1 MKRPATK
8 QKHSKERLHRVVVI
22 GATPAGIAA
31 ANKLGELGIPVT
43 LVDGSADLDAKLSD
57 DRLRLKSGVGFQHAH
72 RPGLIRI
79 MRNPGIKCILP
90 AKVTSVKHSHQGF
103 RVGIRQ
109 SQTFVDPDQ
118 CILCGRCVAVCPVQD
133 CGTETAVRMGSRQS
147 LPGRAVIDK
156 RRMPLCR
163 ETCPLGVNVQGYM
176 ALVRNRKFEQAL
188 NLIRERNVL
197 PGICG
202 RICTHP
208 CEAACRRGEKDGAVA
223 IRDIKRFVADAVQSP
238 ETEHR
243 PQMRPEKIAVIG
255 SGPAGLAAAGELAR
269 QGIQVTVFEK
279 EKEAGGLLRYG
290 IGPHRLP
297 RDILDRELD
306 YIRNL
311 GVDIVTSHPVDLKD
325 LAIMSQKFDG
335 VILAAG
341 SWADRR
347 LGMPGEDL
355 EGVFGCV
362 DYLSRFYRGETT
374 ALKDNV
380 AVIGDGNAAYD
391 LARVLRRTG
400 ADVTLV
406 SWFEKDKIPA
416 DVDEIA
422 AADDEG
428 IHLIDR
434 TRVTG
439 FEGADGRFNRLVF
452 RPTQPGPPDEK
463 GICWPVTVKGS
474 EPFFLSFDRAFVAIG
489 QAGAYGPDCG
499 MEISERNLIRVDDRF
514 RTGIPKVYACGDAVS
529 GASSV
534 VHAMAQGR
542 AAAVRVLADVCGL
555 IFSEPASV
563 RSIDRE
569 FSPVPQDLPDAP
581 RTHMPERELAA
592 CMNNFLE
599 VALGFTED
607 QAVMEAGRCL
617 QCGAC
622 SDCME
627 CVAACAAI
635 GAIHHDE
642 TESEFPEQAGVI
654 IIADPDMAPTVR
666 GDDIIRAY
674 GPATSRTDVDAMMT
688 RGFAAAAKAMVL
700 LSGTSQGQRGR
711 GLSFAPPEPE
721 LTPDI
726 RIGVFACR
734 CNDALGWRP
743 EMTRFMESLTEDP
756 LIVHSEAMVSACVP
770 EGVAAMLKT
779 VREKGITRLVLASCV
794 CCPLNFVCSACTDQ
808 RSRLKNAL
816 FNATG
821 ISRSMVMTCNI
832 RGEALS
838 GLAHDP
844 LQAMDRFYGMI
855 RRSIRRARKLKP
867 FTVPVRNYN
876 FTIAVIGDTEA
887 GVESALAMADA
898 GRDVFLFGTKDKPLA
913 SDLNHPN
920 VLCFMGSR
928 VQSITGSSGSFQI
941 IIDSNNDG
949 ANGGRQQIPVGAV
962 VLGEKI
968 RGVRDSFKLD
978 CLQPEGGVGREI
990 TASMQIA
997 GVSGIPFYY
1006 PGMTSVSGLFLADP
1020 PGIQVSDRKKGLAA
1034 AALAAAI
1041 MPRGPRQNKGYTV
1054 TVNDGQ
1060 CRGCGRC
1067 VASCPYRAITMRP
1080 NHIEGW
1086 YAVVDEALCKGCGNC
1101 ISVCPTN
1108 AADSPFRSRVFL
1120 EKTLEEILA

>member
-1 MKRPATK
+1 MKIQPTK
-8 QKHSKERLHRVVVI
+8 RQKERLHRVVVV

-43 LVDGSADLDAKLSD
+43 LIDGSADLDQKLSD
-57 DRLRLKSGVGFQHAH
+57 DRLRLKSGVGFAHAH

-79 MRNPGIKCILP
+79 LRNPGIKCVLP

-109 SQTFVDPDQ
+109 LQTFVDPDQ
-118 CILCGRCVAVCPVQD
+118 CILCGRCVAVCPVQE
-133 CGTETAVRMGSRQS
+133 CGTETAMRMGSRQS

-156 RRMPLCR
+156 RRTPLCR
-163 ETCPLGVNVQGYM
+163 ENCPLGVNVQGYM
-176 ALVRNRKFEQAL
+176 ALVRNRKFEEAL
-188 NLIRERNVL
+188 DLIRERNVL

-208 CEAACRRGEKDGAVA
+208 CEAVCRRGEKDGAVA
-223 IRDIKRFVADAVQSP
+223 IRDIKRFVADAASVDQAEKRP
-238 ETEHR
+238 EKA
-243 PQMRPEKIAVIG
+243 RPEKIAVIG
-255 SGPAGLAAAGELAR
+255 SGPAGLAAAAELSR
-269 QGIQVTVFEK
+269 RGVQVTVFEK
-279 EKEAGGLLRYG
+279 EKEAGGFLRYG

-297 RDILDRELD
+297 RNILERELE

-311 GVDIVTSHPVDLKD
+311 GVDIVTGHPIDLKN
-325 LAIMSQKFDG
+325 LAAMSQKFDA
-335 VILAAG
+335 VLVATG

-355 EGVFGCV
+355 EGISGCIEF
-362 DYLSRFYRGETT
+362 LSRFYRGE
-374 ALKDNV
+374 ADVPKGPV

-391 LARVLRRTG
+391 LARVLRRAG
-400 ADVTLV
+400 ADVTIV

-416 DVDEIA
+416 DADEIM
-422 AADDEG
+422 AADAEG
-428 IHLIDR
+428 IQLIDR
-434 TRVTG
+434 TRVTA
-439 FEGADGRFNRLVF
+439 FEGKDGRLTRLVC
-452 RPTQPGPPDEK
+452 RHTRPGPPDEK
-463 GICWPVTVKGS
+463 GICWPVTDKNS
-474 EPFFLSFDRAFVAIG
+474 EPFMLAFDRAFVAIG

-499 MEISERNLIRVDDRF
+499 LSTSERNLLQVDERF
-514 RTGIPKVYACGDAVS
+514 CTGASNVYACGDAVS

-542 AAAVRVLADVCGL
+542 EAALRVMADVCGL
-555 IFSEPASV
+555 SFPESDALRPS
-563 RSIDRE
+563 DRD
-569 FSPVPQDLPDAP
+569 FTPVPQDLPIAP
-581 RTHMPERELAA
+581 RTHMPERPVAA
-592 CMNNFLE
+592 RDHNFDE

-607 QAVMEAGRCL
+607 EAVMEACRCL

-622 SDCME
+622 SECME
-627 CVAACAAI
+627 CVAACQAI

-642 TESEFPEQAGVI
+642 TESEFLEQAGVI
-654 IIADPDMAPTVR
+654 IIADPELAPMVR

-688 RGFAAAAKAMVL
+688 RGYAAAARAMVL
-700 LSGTSQGQRGR
+700 LAGISQGQRGR
-711 GLSFAPPEPE
+711 GLSFAPPEP
-721 LTPDI
+721 LLSPDI

-743 EMTRFMESLTEDP
+743 EMDRFMESLTEDP
-756 LIVHSEAMVSACVP
+756 SIVHAEAMVSACVP
-770 EGVAAMLKT
+770 EGIAMILKT
-779 VREKGITRLVLASCV
+779 VREKGITRIVLGSCV

-808 RSRLKNAL
+808 RSRLKNGL
-816 FNATG
+816 FHATG

-838 GLAHDP
+838 GLAHHP
-844 LQAMDRFYGMI
+844 EEAMNRFYGMI
-855 RRSIRRARKLKP
+855 RRSIRRARTLKP

-887 GVESALAMADA
+887 GVESALALADA
-898 GRDVFLFGTKDKPLA
+898 GRDVFLFGSPGKPLE
-913 SDLNHPN
+913 SPLTHPN
-920 VLCFMGSR
+920 ILCFKGSSA
-928 VQSITGSSGSFQI
+928 QTITGSSGAFQI
-941 IIDSNNDG
+941 TIGNNNDS
-949 ANGGRQQIPVGAV
+949 ANGGPQQIPVGAV
-962 VLGEKI
+962 ILGEKM
-968 RGVRDSFKLD
+968 RGLMD
-978 CLQPEGGVGREI
+978 CLQPEDGVGREV

-1006 PGMTSVSGLFLADP
+1006 PGMTSVSGIFLADP
-1020 PGIQVSDRKKGLAA
+1020 PGIQVSERKKGMAA

-1054 TVNDGQ
+1054 MVNDSQ

-1067 VASCPYRAITMRP
+1067 VATCPYRAITMRA
-1080 NHIEGW
+1080 NDIGGW
-1086 YAVVDEALCKGCGNC
+1086 VAMVDEALCKGCGNC

-1108 AADSPFRSRVFL
+1108 AADSPFRSRMFL
-1120 EKTLEEILA
+1120 ERTLEEILA

>member
-1 MKRPATK
+1 MKQP
-8 QKHSKERLHRVVVI
+8 KERLHRVVVV

-31 ANKLGELGIPVT
+31 ANKLGELGIPMA
-43 LVDGSADLDAKLSD
+43 LIDSSADLDVKLSENS
-57 DRLRLKSGVGFQHAH
+57 LRLKSGVGFQHAH

-79 MRNPGIKCILP
+79 LRNPGIKCILP

-103 RVGIRQ
+103 RIAIKQ
-109 SQTFVDPDQ
+109 MQTFVDPGQ
-118 CILCGRCVAVCPVQD
+118 CVLCGRCVTACPVQD

-163 ETCPLGVNVQGYM
+163 ENCPLGVNVQGYM
-176 ALVRNRKFEQAL
+176 ALVKDRKFEQAL
-188 NLIRERNVL
+188 ALIRERNVL

-202 RICTHP
+202 RICIHP

-223 IRDIKRFVADAVQSP
+223 IRDIKRFVAGAAQNP

-243 PQMRPEKIAVIG
+243 PQMRPKKIAVIG
-255 SGPAGLAAAGELAR
+255 SGPAGLAAAAELAR
-269 QGIQVTVFEK
+269 QGVQATVFEK
-279 EKEAGGLLRYG
+279 EQEAGGLLRYG

-306 YIRNL
+306 YIKGL
-311 GVDIVTSHPVDLKD
+311 GVTTITGHGVDFRAG
-325 LAIMSQKFDG
+325 LAALAEKFDAI
-335 VILAAG
+335 ILAAG
-341 SWADRR
+341 SWTDRL
-347 LGMPGEDL
+347 LGMPGEEL
-355 EGVFGCV
+355 EGIFGCV
-362 DYLSRFYRGETT
+362 EYLLRFYRGETI
-374 ALKDNV
+374 ALKDKV

-400 ADVTLV
+400 ADVTIV

-416 DVDEIA
+416 DPDEIA
-422 AADDEG
+422 AADAEG

-434 TRVTG
+434 TRVTA
-439 FEGADGRFNRLVF
+439 FEGTDGRFNRLVC
-452 RPTQPGPPDEK
+452 RPTQPGFPDEK
-463 GICWPVTVKGS
+463 GICWPVTVKGRK
-474 EPFFLSFDRAFVAIG
+474 PIFLTFDRAFVAIG
-489 QAGAYGPDCG
+489 QTGAYGPDCG
-499 MEISERNLIRVDDRF
+499 LEVSERNLIRVDDRF
-514 RTGIPKVYACGDAVS
+514 RTGLPKVYACGDAVS

-542 AAAVRVLADVCGL
+542 AAALWALSDVCGL
-555 IFSEPASV
+555 IYPEPATV
-563 RSIDRE
+563 RSVDRE
-569 FSPVPQDLPDAP
+569 FTPVPQDLPVAP
-581 RTHMPERELAA
+581 RTRMPEREPAA
-592 CMNNFLE
+592 RNGNFLE

-607 QAVMEAGRCL
+607 QAVMEACRCL

-622 SDCME
+622 SECME
-627 CVAACAAI
+627 CVTACSAI
-635 GAIHHDE
+635 NAIHHDE
-642 TESEFPEQAGVI
+642 PEAVFSEQAGVI
-654 IIADPDMAPTVR
+654 IIADPEMAPLVR

-674 GPATSRTDVDAMMT
+674 GPATSRVDVDAMMT

-700 LSGTSQGQRGR
+700 LSGTSQGLRGR
-711 GLSFAPPEPE
+711 GLSFAPPEPM
-721 LTPDI
+721 LSPDI

-743 EMTRFMESLTEDP
+743 EMDRFMESLTEDP
-756 LIVHSEAMVSACVP
+756 GIVHAEAMVSACVP

-779 VREKGITRLVLASCV
+779 VREKGVTRLVLASCV

-816 FNATG
+816 FHGTG

-844 LQAMDRFYGMI
+844 LQAMERFYGMI

-876 FTIAVIGDTEA
+876 FTIAVVGGTEA
-887 GVESALAMADA
+887 GVESAMALADA
-898 GRDVFLFGTKDKPLA
+898 GRDVFLFGAMDKPLA

-920 VLCFMGSR
+920 ILCFIGSQ
-928 VQSITGSSGSFQI
+928 VQGITGSSGAFQI
-941 IIDSNNDG
+941 TIDG
-949 ANGGRQQIPVGAV
+949 ATGGRQQIPVGAV
-962 VLGEKI
+962 ILGEKI

-990 TASMQIA
+990 TASMQIS
-997 GVSGIPFYY
+997 GVTGIPFCY

-1067 VASCPYRAITMRP
+1067 VASCPYRAITMRL
-1080 NHIEGW
+1080 NDIGGW

-1120 EKTLEEILA
+1120 ERTLEEILA